1 MNIDKLLSR
10 PIVYNM
16 EDLQSLPKEE
26 LIKKLI
32 TAQNLNRFLSN
43 CTSQPHKQ
51 VSQYLYIIPHQPPTP
66 KHISQYLDTPTTTTP
81 KTLPGIKVQ
90 AKALKGCTRSYSIE
104 IVKESSPLEQLNST
118 RPVISSKII
127 LELEEQKGLKF
138 VETLQIELYKQVNK
152 NT

>member
-26 LIKKLI
+26 LIKKRI

-118 RPVISSKII
+118 RPVISYKII